1 MVAVSPPTVWHLA
14 RHAARLLKHFCWVG
28 APILPFDH
36 DSGNLPIWLWDEWKK
51 NIEHFHLWGSYS
63 SCSYFKP
70 TKCKSDCRQLVLLAL
85 AVRHVDK
92 WLQAGGLL
100 INRSSL
106 HSSAPS
112 MSTHA
117 PRTDIHLAI
126 SNLKSGQ
133 CVFIRVRWGREV
145 LVHWRTEWELCGISQ
160 HIPDGPFFASNTGQ
174 RKLWHGGWHPNTE
187 IWRHYALPAV
197 AWLCCITQRV
207 NKSREKV
214 SFSQRRVKSLKLSS
228 KWGNSIK

>member
-1 MVAVSPPTVWHLA
+1 MGAASPPTVLTPRATCCKTAETLLLGRRARSCHLITIPA
-14 RHAARLLKHFCWVG
+14 PRRRSFITTPWRVEKKLLSAFISG
-28 APILPFDH
+28 GSYSTAAPIL
-36 DSGNLPIWLWDEWKK
+36 SLRNA
-51 NIEHFHLWGSYS
+51 
-63 SCSYFKP
+63 
-70 TKCKSDCRQLVLLAL
+70 KSDCRQLVLLAL
-85 AVRHVDK
+85 AVRRVDK
-92 WLQAGGLL
+92 WPQAGGLL

-160 HIPDGPFFASNTGQ
+160 QIPRWSILCTQHDAKKTLAPGSRNMSPLCAPC
-174 RKLWHGGWHPNTE
+174 GGST
-187 IWRHYALPAV
+187 L
-197 AWLCCITQRV
+197 L
-207 NKSREKV
+207 
-214 SFSQRRVKSLKLSS
+214 RRAES
-228 KWGNSIK
+228 K

>member
-1 MVAVSPPTVWHLA
+1 MLQDCWNTSVGSV
-14 RHAARLLKHFCWVG
+14 RHPAIWSRFQRRAE
-28 APILPFDH
+28 
-36 DSGNLPIWLWDEWKK
+36 NLSLWLRDKWKK
-51 NIEHFHLWGSYS
+51 TIEYFHQWGSYS
-63 SCSYFKP
+63 SRSYFKP

-85 AVRHVDK
+85 AVRRVDK
-92 WLQAGGLL
+92 WPQAGGLL

-133 CVFIRVRWGREV
+133 CVFIRVRWGRQV
-145 LVHWRTEWELCGISQ
+145 LVHWRTEGELCGISQ
-160 HIPDGPFFASNTGQ
+160 QIPDEAFFASNTAQ
-174 RKLWHGGWHPNTE
+174 RKLWQCVWHRKVE
-187 IWRHYALPAV
+187 ICRHYALPAV
-197 AWLCCITQRV
+197 PWLCCITQRV

-214 SFSQRRVKSLKLSS
+214 SFSQRRVKSLKWSS
-228 KWGNSIK
+228 QRGNSRK